1 MALTTEQYRTIMQQ
15 FEQRQLQNREKEHKR
30 LLEVY
35 ETIPKIKQIDEQ
47 IASNSVAIGKK
58 LLFSSD
64 KSILEKLKNENFV
77 LSMSKVELLTSH
89 HYPANYLDPIYVC
102 PRCKDTGYIGQTQCN
117 CLKQAIVD
125 LAYNQSNIKEILKK
139 ENFQHFSYEYYSTE
153 KKGDIPS
160 AREQI
165 SYIVSVCQ
173 DFIHNF
179 DKIPGRNLLFHGNT
193 GVGKTFL
200 TNCIAKDLL
209 DAGHTVLY
217 LTAFQFSETISKHT
231 FDKNILDKQN
241 DLFSHL
247 FDSELLILDDLGT
260 ELNNAFITSQLF
272 VCINERLLRGKSTII
287 STNLSF
293 AQLSKA
299 YSERI
304 FSRIASNYT
313 ILKVLG
319 EDIRLKK
326 ALSHQNRI
334 RVS

>member
-1 MALTTEQYRTIMQQ
+1 MALTTEQYSSIMQQ
-15 FEQRQLQNREKEHKR
+15 FHERRLRNKENEHER
-30 LLEVY
+30 LLEIY
-35 ETIPKIKQIDEQ
+35 EKIPKVKVIDEKM
-47 IASNSVAIGKK
+47 ASNSVAIGKK
-58 LLFSSD
+58 MLFSSD
-64 KSILEKLKNENFV
+64 KRILKELKEENFK
-77 LSMSKVELLTSH
+77 LSMSKIELLTENG
-89 HYPANYLDPIYVC
+89 YPANYLDPIYHC
-102 PRCKDTGYIGQTQCN
+102 PRCKDTGYRGSNQCN

-125 LAYNQSNIKEILKK
+125 LAYQQSNIKEILKK
-139 ENFQHFSYEYYSTE
+139 ENFQHFSYEYYSTQ
-153 KKGDIPS
+153 KKENALS

-165 SYIVSVCQ
+165 SSVVSICR
-173 DFIHNF
+173 DFIYQF
-179 DKIPGRNLLFHGNT
+179 DKNPGRNLLFQGST

-200 TNCIAKDLL
+200 TNCIAKEIL

-217 LTAFQFSETISKHT
+217 LTAFQFSETISKHM
-231 FDKNILDKQN
+231 FDKNSSNRQN

-272 VCINERLLRGKSTII
+272 VCINERLLRKKSTII
-287 STNLSF
+287 STNLSL

-313 ILKVLG
+313 ILKIYG

-326 ALSHQNRI
+326 ALSQ
-334 RVS
+334 

>member
-15 FEQRQLQNREKEHKR
+15 FEQRQLQNREKEHER

-35 ETIPKIKQIDEQ
+35 EAIPQIKKIDEQ

-58 LLFSSD
+58 LLFSAD
-64 KSILEKLKNENFV
+64 KGILEKLKNENFA

-89 HYPANYLDPIYVC
+89 RYPANYLDPIYHC
-102 PRCKDTGYIGQTQCN
+102 PRCKDTGYIGQKQCN
-117 CLKQAIVD
+117 CLRQAIVD
-125 LAYNQSNIKEILKK
+125 LAYHQSNIKEVLKK
-139 ENFQHFSYEYYSTE
+139 ENFQYFSYEYYSTE
-153 KKGDIPS
+153 KKGNFPS
-160 AREQI
+160 AQEQI
-165 SYIVSVCQ
+165 RSVVSVCQ
-173 DFIHNF
+173 DFIRDF
-179 DKIPGRNLLFHGNT
+179 DKIPGQNLLFLGST

-200 TNCIAKDLL
+200 TNCIAKELL
-209 DAGHTVLY
+209 DTGHTVLY
-217 LTAFQFSETISKHT
+217 LTAFQFSETIAKHT
-231 FDKNILDKQN
+231 FEKNTLDKQN

-287 STNLSF
+287 STNLSL

-313 ILKVLG
+313 ILKILG

-326 ALSHQNRI
+326 ALSH
-334 RVS
+334 